1 MGFSSIDDMVNKMSN
16 LNQQIRIDW
25 QKNFLPTAAAV
36 AGEWHCLVNGQGNP
50 IGGSIYNT
58 GTNLAFQA
66 TSESLA
72 GAGGMYHGG
81 DLAPNTKHIVNM
93 SGFSAAATSCP
104 AVLMLV
110 DLLGFYRVTSVTTT
124 GAQATNNTVTLP
136 RYTSGAGVMAFAWN
150 TTATAMGAAT
160 PTLIFGYTNSD
171 GVVGRATVGGACK
184 TAAAN
189 GLVLYSGTGAGKY
202 NPFLPLQA
210 GDKGVRAITS
220 INLSSSYVSG
230 EFSVGLCKPLVTIP
244 LTTIGIATER
254 DLVNQ
259 MPSLP
264 KIEDGAC
271 LVWMLYSG
279 AATPVSTSYIGHLDI
294 AWGS

>member
-1 MGFSSIDDMVNKMSN
+1 MGFSSVDDMVNKMSN
-16 LNQQIRIDW
+16 LNQQTRIDW

-36 AGEWHCLVNGQGNP
+36 AGEWHCLVNGLGNP
-50 IGGSIYNT
+50 TAGSIYNA
-58 GTNLAFQA
+58 GTNLAFQSVSET
-66 TSESLA
+66 TS

-81 DLAPNTKHIVNM
+81 DKSPDTKHIVNM
-93 SGFSAAATSCP
+93 SGFSAAVTSCP

-150 TTATAMGAAT
+150 TTTTAMGAAT
-160 PTLIFGYTNSD
+160 PNLTLGYTNSD
-171 GVVGRATVGGACK
+171 GTAGRTSVSGTCK

-202 NPFLPLQA
+202 NPFLPLQS
-210 GDKGVRAITS
+210 GDKGIRAITS
-220 INLSSSYVSG
+220 INLSVSYVSG
-230 EFSVGLCKPLVTIP
+230 EFSVGLCKPIVSIP

-254 DLVNQ
+254 DMVNQ

-279 AATPVSTSYIGHLDI
+279 AATPVSTSFMGHLDV